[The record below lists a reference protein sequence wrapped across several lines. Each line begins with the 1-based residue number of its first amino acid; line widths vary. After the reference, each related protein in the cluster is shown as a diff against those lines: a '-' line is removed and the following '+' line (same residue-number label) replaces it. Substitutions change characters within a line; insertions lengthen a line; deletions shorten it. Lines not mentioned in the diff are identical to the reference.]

1 MCCKRSLTA
10 LAQSRRAYQLLGNP
24 DAWCGVQIKQ
34 QNNLAVGDFPNVN
47 TFRDIL
53 SVFDLSQLP
62 KITERMIKTVDEV
75 LMVEIPL
82 LVNKFSN
89 PY

>member
-1 MCCKRSLTA
+1 V
-10 LAQSRRAYQLLGNP
+10 
-24 DAWCGVQIKQ
+24 GV
-34 QNNLAVGDFPNVN
+34 
-47 TFRDIL
+47 FRDIL
-53 SVFDLSQLP
+53 SVFELDKFP
-62 KITERMIKTVDEV
+62 KITDKMIKSVDEV